1 MATSPAL
8 NPQAS
13 APSPTGGAG
22 AAPQGDSPIKAI
34 LGKVIQQ
41 VLYPMSQQNPSIQE
55 DLSNAIRS
63 LVTAIQKT
71 DQSAGGPPQQPPAPP
86 QQ

>member
-1 MATSPAL
+1 MATSMP

-22 AAPQGDSPIKAI
+22 ASPDNPIKQV
-34 LGKVIQQ
+34 LGGVIQKI
-41 VLYPMSQQNPSIQE
+41 LYPMVQQNPSIQE
-55 DLSNAIRS
+55 DLSAAIRS
-63 LVTAIQKT
+63 LVQAIQKT
-71 DQSAGGPPQQPPAPP
+71 DQNASGPAQQPAAPP